1 MTTYAIYA
9 KPNDRNAEDAI
20 FVPDAFSWGGFILT
34 GFWVLWN
41 RMWIVSSIVIAVLF
55 LGAALP
61 PVLQFLVNVAVSVF
75 LGLHGH
81 DLLGWSLTRR
91 GYSEIGLGA
100 GSTLEEAELR
110 FYANGADVPSAPSPV
125 FKDFDALGLFG
136 AKS

>member
-9 KPNDRNAEDAI
+9 KPSDRKAEDAI
-20 FVPDAFSWGGFILT
+20 FVPDTFCWGGFILT

-55 LGAALP
+55 IGTALP
-61 PVLQFLVNVAVSVF
+61 TILQFLVNVGVSVF

-81 DLLGWSLTRR
+81 DLLGWSLKRR
-91 GYSEIGLGA
+91 GFSEVGLSA
-100 GSTLEEAELR
+100 GNTLEEAEFR
-110 FYANGADVPSAPSPV
+110 FYAEGLSTPSFPSPPL
-125 FKDFDALGLFG
+125 KEFDELGLFG

>member
-9 KPNDRNAEDAI
+9 KPNDRNAEEAI
-20 FVPDAFSWGGFILT
+20 FVPDVFCWGGFILT

-55 LGAALP
+55 IGTALP
-61 PVLQFLVNVAVSVF
+61 TILQFLVNVAVSVF

-91 GYSEIGLGA
+91 GFSEIGLSA

-110 FYANGADVPSAPSPV
+110 FYADDASVPSLPAPG

>member
-20 FVPDAFSWGGFILT
+20 FVPDAFCWGGFILT

-55 LGAALP
+55 LGTTLP
-61 PVLQFLVNVAVSVF
+61 TVLQFLVNVGVSVF

-81 DLLGWSLTRR
+81 DLLGWTLKRR
-91 GYSEIGLGA
+91 GILGSWHQCGQHARGSGTALLCRGNEYSIIAFTVVQGI
-100 GSTLEEAELR
+100 
-110 FYANGADVPSAPSPV
+110 
-125 FKDFDALGLFG
+125 
-136 AKS
+136 

>member
-9 KPNDRNAEDAI
+9 KPSDRNAQDAI

-41 RMWIVSSIVIAVLF
+41 RMWIAGIAVMAVLL
-55 LGAALP
+55 LGTVLP
-61 PVLQFLVNVAVSVF
+61 PALQFLVNVAVSVF
-75 LGLHGH
+75 LGLHGN
-81 DLLGWSLTRR
+81 DLLGWSLARR
-91 GYSEIGLGA
+91 GFSEIGLSA
-100 GSTLEEAELR
+100 GSTSEEAELR

>member
-9 KPNDRNAEDAI
+9 KPADRNAEDAI
-20 FVPDAFSWGGFILT
+20 FVPDTFCWGGFILT

-55 LGAALP
+55 VGTALP
-61 PVLQFLVNVAVSVF
+61 TVLQFLVNVAVSVF

-81 DLLGWSLTRR
+81 DLLGWTLTRR
-91 GYSEIGLGA
+91 GFSKIGVSA

-110 FYANGADVPSAPSPV
+110 FYADGVSNPSLPSPV

>member
-20 FVPDAFSWGGFILT
+20 FVPDAFCWGGFILT

-41 RMWIVSSIVIAVLF
+41 RMWIVSSIAIAVLF
-55 LGAALP
+55 IGTALP
-61 PVLQFLVNVAVSVF
+61 TVLQFLVNVGVSVF

-81 DLLGWSLTRR
+81 DLLGWSLKRR
-91 GYSEIGLGA
+91 GFSEVGLSA
-100 GSTLEEAELR
+100 GNTLEEAEFR
-110 FYANGADVPSAPSPV
+110 FYAEGSSTPSLPSPPL
-125 FKDFDALGLFG
+125 KEFDALGLFG

>member
-9 KPNDRNAEDAI
+9 RTADRNAEDAI

-41 RMWIVSSIVIAVLF
+41 RMWIVGSIVIAVLF
-55 LGAALP
+55 LGTALP
-61 PVLQFLVNVAVSVF
+61 TVPQFLVNVAVSVF

-91 GYSEIGLGA
+91 GFSEIGLSA

-110 FYANGADVPSAPSPV
+110 FYADGVSAPSLLAPPL
-125 FKDFDALGLFG
+125 KEFDALGLFG

>member
-9 KPNDRNAEDAI
+9 KPADRNAEDAI

-34 GFWVLWN
+34 GYWVLWN
-41 RMWIVSSIVIAVLF
+41 RMWIVGIIVIAVLL
-55 LGAALP
+55 LGTVLP
-61 PVLQFLVNVAVSVF
+61 PAMQFLVNVSVGVF
-75 LGLHGH
+75 LGLHGN
-81 DLLGWSLTRR
+81 DLLGWSLKRR
-91 GYSEIGLGA
+91 GFSVIGLST

-110 FYANGADVPSAPSPV
+110 FYADGVSAPSLPAPV

>member
-9 KPNDRNAEDAI
+9 KPADRNAEDAI

-34 GFWVLWN
+34 GYWVLWN
-41 RMWIVSSIVIAVLF
+41 RMWIVGIIVIAVLL
-55 LGAALP
+55 LGTVLLP
-61 PVLQFLVNVAVSVF
+61 AMQFLVNVSVGVF
-75 LGLHGH
+75 LGLHGN

-91 GYSEIGLGA
+91 GFSVIGLSA

-110 FYANGADVPSAPSPV
+110 FYADAADVPSTHLPA